1 MKRGHA
7 VTGGA
12 GLTKLQEDV
21 SFCTGAPALRGK
33 SLEPR
38 ITDLLRSIS
47 YGRSQGF

>member
-12 GLTKLQEDV
+12 GLTKLQENV
-21 SFCTGAPALRGK
+21 SFCAGAPSLRGK

-38 ITDLLRSIS
+38 ITDLLRTIPC
-47 YGRSQGF
+47 GRSQGF

>member
-12 GLTKLQEDV
+12 GLTKLQENV
-21 SFCTGAPALRGK
+21 SFCAGAPSLRGK

-38 ITDLLRSIS
+38 ITDSLRCSS
-47 YGRSQGF
+47 YGCSQGF